1 MIIIAANRPL
11 VSAKSAETG
20 PPSGKASLFISSVE
34 CLQPGDR
41 VVICARKSCRSR
53 RESLPR
59 QAQNLRSAAQE
70 RGLVV
75 VDVVEHTGP
84 GWSCHWL
91 QHAAKIAKAH
101 EAVLIAESP
110 NRFVRSDHY
119 HSVTNPTAQ
128 ASALEL
134 EQLKMWTRGVPMYT
148 VLHPDAT
155 FEQER
160 SYETRRG
167 PCDNRQR
174 PHPAASKDDVNHC
187 CPRPWNCGPRAK
199 VTVKSR
205 RC

>member
-1 MIIIAANRPL
+1 M
-11 VSAKSAETG
+11 
-20 PPSGKASLFISSVE
+20 
-34 CLQPGDR
+34 
-41 VVICARKSCRSR
+41 
-53 RESLPR
+53 
-59 QAQNLRSAAQE
+59 
-70 RGLVV
+70 
-75 VDVVEHTGP
+75 DVVEHTGP

-128 ASALEL
+128 ANALEL
-134 EQLKMWTRGVPMYT
+134 ERLKMWTRGVPMYT

-167 PCDNRQR
+167 PCGR
-174 PHPAASKDDVNHC
+174 PPKASPGSIKRRRESLLPQALELRSQGKSYREIEEVLKVSYSTVRD
-187 CPRPWNCGPRAK
+187 WIGQAK
-199 VTVKSR
+199 T
-205 RC
+205 RCAVFEKGRSCAMPV